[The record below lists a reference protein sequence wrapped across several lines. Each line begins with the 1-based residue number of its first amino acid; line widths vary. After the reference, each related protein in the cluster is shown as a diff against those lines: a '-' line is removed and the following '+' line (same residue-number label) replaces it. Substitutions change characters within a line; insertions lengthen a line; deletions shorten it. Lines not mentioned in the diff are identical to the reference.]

1 MARKLA
7 AKEEASRK
15 RAAVREAE
23 AKQQKL
29 ELRQQKRPRQEKPQL
44 LQKRLIG
51 GQQKRRQQPQLLR
64 PPLSLTSAPKFSYES
79 EEELRREPTCAH
91 RDQGMSEMPLHHAA
105 PSQELGIDDLLS
117 NFLGVHG
124 DTVRD
129 VFNQLQ
135 VPPGGESAVVEA
147 ELEPLEPLAL
157 ADGRNRSR
165 SSRCRAAPSSGK
177 K

>member
-44 LQKRLIG
+44 LL
-51 GQQKRRQQPQLLR
+51 
-64 PPLSLTSAPKFSYES
+64 PPLSLISAPKFSYES

-165 SSRCRAAPSSGK
+165 SSRRRAAPSSGDPSSVQVAGRRSRE
-177 K
+177 